1 MKKRVKQITIAVLAF
16 YIAVPL
22 LILGANVLKSNN
34 EQRALKQILR
44 EANLDNAKIK
54 TLSITGADV
63 NPKQLNVTNDTKREE
78 NLFTLYY
85 HIIEDIHREGETLH
99 IELKRHPRYNAQKC
113 YFFDAIYIKTLEKVL
128 LNGEEWTDGPIFVEP
143 KDQGGPVIQ
152 KR

>member
-1 MKKRVKQITIAVLAF
+1 MKKRVKHITIAVLAF

-78 NLFTLYY
+78 NIFTLYY

-99 IELKRHPRYNAQKC
+99 IKLKRHPRYDTQKC
-113 YFFDAIYIKTLEKVL
+113 YLFDAIYIKSLEKVL
-128 LNGEEWTDGPIFVEP
+128 LGGEEWTDGPIFVEP

>member
-1 MKKRVKQITIAVLAF
+1 MKKRVKHITIAVLAF

-22 LILGANVLKSNN
+22 MIIGANEAKSGR
-34 EQRALKQILR
+34 EHKALKQILR

-54 TLSITGADV
+54 TLSITGDDI
-63 NPKQLNVTNDTKREE
+63 NRDMLNVTNDIKSEE
-78 NLFTLYY
+78 NVFTLHY

-99 IELKRHPRYNAQKC
+99 IELKRHPRYDAHNC
-113 YFFDAIYIKTLEKVL
+113 PYLDAIFIKSLEKVL